1 MDHDANSHIT
11 FKRIRPRFKVQSKKH
26 SEEIVLAIRNRLNSD
41 PPVYSGKTTAH
52 FATIYP
58 LPKDQH
64 YWSPQLTITIEE
76 EQDGALVRGLYGPK
90 PSVWTMFVFF
100 YSFIGFAILIV
111 LMIGLSLLTLDQ
123 SATILW
129 LIPVL
134 VSIFLSLYLIA
145 YTGQKLGHKQ
155 MSGLHRFIEK
165 CLEQEIILS

>member
-1 MDHDANSHIT
+1 MAHDDSHIT
-11 FKRIRPRFKVQSKKH
+11 IPRIRPRFKTHSEKR
-26 SEEIVLAIRNRLNSD
+26 SEEIVSAIRTHLSTD
-41 PPVYSGKTTAH
+41 GSKCEGKTTAH

-58 LPKDQH
+58 LQEDQH

-76 EQDGALVRGLYGPK
+76 EENGSLIRGLYGPK

-111 LMIGLSLLTLDQ
+111 SMIGLSFLTLDQ

-134 VSIFLSLYLIA
+134 VFIFMSLYLVA

-155 MSGLHRFIEK
+155 MSGLHRFMEK
-165 CLEQEIILS
+165 CLSQEIMLN

>member
-1 MDHDANSHIT
+1 MAHDADSHISIP
-11 FKRIRPRFKVQSKKH
+11 RIRPRFKVRSKKR
-26 SEEIVLAIRNRLNSD
+26 SEEIVTTIRKHLKSES
-41 PPVYSGKTTAH
+41 PTCAGKTTAH

-58 LPKDQH
+58 LAEDQH

-76 EQDGALVRGLYGPK
+76 EEHGSLVRGLYGPK

-111 LMIGLSLLTLDQ
+111 LMIGLSFLTLDQ
-123 SATILW
+123 PATILW
-129 LIPVL
+129 LVPIL
-134 VSIFLSLYLIA
+134 VFIFLSLYLVA

-165 CLEQEIILS
+165 CLEREITLS